1 MLTINGPS
9 PLLGRNLT
17 KGLALRSKMGRLCRW
32 RRQAGSICPISTN
45 GINRNY
51 MGAEMLKNAV
61 KVSAVLF
68 VLCGLPATGAGDWK
82 GVLDMQLEDF
92 ERGTGIR
99 MRGGGLVP
107 EVSVAE
113 MFARFQVAVRQETKS
128 DVIIPIYLSPKAA
141 AVQLPERTV
150 PTMALVPREVAVRD
164 ALTFICELLDLQYR
178 VSKFGIIIWHKIQDA
193 PPHWPEE

>member
-1 MLTINGPS
+1 
-9 PLLGRNLT
+9 
-17 KGLALRSKMGRLCRW
+17 
-32 RRQAGSICPISTN
+32 
-45 GINRNY
+45 